1 MLLFVRLSSKYSIV
15 WIFDTIFSNKK
26 VHLNRQHL
34 GVCNLKN
41 ERLAHEVHLKKRPTG
56 SVKAEDFELVKV
68 EIPDLKEEGDFL
80 VRNVWMSIDPFLRI
94 YMVKGTKFAPPFELH
109 KPLDGGC
116 IGEVIE
122 SKSSMF
128 KVGDYVKANFGWR
141 EYWIGKDMQGEKK
154 SISKVDPT
162 LAPLR
167 SFLGLL
173 GITGMTAYVGLFKI
187 CNLRE
192 RQDTVFVSSA
202 AEGVGSVA
210 CQLAKIKGCY
220 VVGSCGSDEKA
231 KWLVNELGVDNSF
244 NYRKIGLDNISE
256 ELNKVFPKG
265 IDLYFDNVGGKHL
278 EAAINN
284 MNTFGRIALC
294 GTTSQY
300 NDEGNINSSNGDQQ
314 INKSPSLGPSNLSLA
329 VSHRL
334 KLQGFIWSDHFDILS
349 EFNSNMSKWVSED
362 KIKLKETIFEGLE
375 NAPQAFANL
384 FRGDTIGRTLVR
396 LY

>member
-1 MLLFVRLSSKYSIV
+1 MDSLHNFL
-15 WIFDTIFSNKK
+15 NKK
-26 VHLNRQHL
+26 VLLNRQRL
-34 GVCNLKN
+34 CVCKLKN
-41 ERLAHEVHLKKRPTG
+41 KIIGHEVHLKKRPAG
-56 SVKAEDFELVKV
+56 SVKVEDFELVKV
-68 EIPDLKEEGDFL
+68 EIPDLKEEGNFL

-122 SKSSMF
+122 SKSSKF
-128 KVGDYVKANFGWR
+128 KVGDHVKANFGWR
-141 EYWIGKDMQGEKK
+141 EYWIGRDIQSDNK

-167 SFLGLL
+167 FFLDLL

-202 AEGVGSVA
+202 AGGVGSVA

-231 KWLVNELGVDNSF
+231 TWLVNELGVDHAF
-244 NYRKIGLDNISE
+244 NYRKIGLDNITE
-256 ELNKVFPKG
+256 ELNRACPNG
-265 IDLYFDNVGGKHL
+265 IDIYFDNVGGKHL

-284 MNTFGRIALC
+284 MNTFGKIALC

-300 NDEGNINSSNGDQQ
+300 DDNDERKMSSNEGDQQ
-314 INKSPSLGPSNLSLA
+314 INNNKSPSIGPTNLSLA

-334 KLQGFIWSDHFDILS
+334 KLQGFIWSDHLDILE
-349 EFNSNMSKWVSED
+349 EFNANMSKWISED
-362 KIKLKETIFEGLE
+362 KIKLKESIFKGLE
-375 NAPQAFANL
+375 TAPKAFVSL
-384 FRGDTIGRTLVR
+384 FSGDTVGRTLVELIR
-396 LY
+396 

>member
-1 MLLFVRLSSKYSIV
+1 M
-15 WIFDTIFSNKK
+15 
-26 VHLNRQHL
+26 
-34 GVCNLKN
+34 KN
-41 ERLAHEVHLKKRPTG
+41 ERLGHEVHLKKRPSG
-56 SVKAEDFELVKV
+56 SVKVEDFELVTV

-80 VRNVWMSIDPFLRI
+80 VRNIWMSIDPFLRI
-94 YMVKGTKFAPPFELH
+94 YMVKGTRFAPPFELH

-116 IGEVIE
+116 IGEIIE
-122 SKSSMF
+122 SKSSNF

-141 EYWIGKDMQGEKK
+141 EYWIDKDTQIEKK
-154 SISKVDPT
+154 SISKVDST

-202 AEGVGSVA
+202 AGGVGSVA
-210 CQLAKIKGCY
+210 CQLAKIKGCH
-220 VVGSCGSDEKA
+220 VVGSCGSDEKV
-231 KWLVNELGVDNSF
+231 KWLVNELGVDYAF
-244 NYRKIGLDNISE
+244 NYRKIGLDNMTE
-256 ELNKVFPKG
+256 ELKRACPNG
-265 IDLYFDNVGGKHL
+265 IDIYFDNVGGKHL

-300 NDEGNINSSNGDQQ
+300 NYNDDASSDNQDQNQ
-314 INKSPSLGPSNLSLA
+314 RVTKSISEGPSNLSLA

-334 KLQGFIWSDHFDILS
+334 KLQGFIWSDHYDILN
-349 EFNSNMSKWVSED
+349 EFNTNMSKWIRED
-362 KIKLKETIFEGLE
+362 KIKLKESIFEGLE
-375 NAPQAFANL
+375 NAPQAFAGL

>member
-1 MLLFVRLSSKYSIV
+1 MK
-15 WIFDTIFSNKK
+15 NK
-26 VHLNRQHL
+26 RT
-34 GVCNLKN
+34 G
-41 ERLAHEVHLKKRPTG
+41 HEIHLKKHPVG
-56 SVKAEDFELVKV
+56 SVKVEDFELVNV
-68 EIPDLKEEGDFL
+68 EVPDLKEEGDFL
-80 VRNVWMSIDPFLRI
+80 VRNIWMSVDPFLRI
-94 YMVKGTKFAPPFELH
+94 YMTKGTKHAPPFELN
-109 KPLDGGC
+109 KSLEGGC
-116 IGEVIE
+116 IGKVIE
-122 SKSSMF
+122 SKSSKF

-141 EYWIGKDMQGEKK
+141 KYWIGKETQSEEK
-154 SISKVDPT
+154 SISKVNST
-162 LAPLR
+162 LGPLR

-173 GITGMTAYVGLFKI
+173 GITGITAYVGLFKI

-192 RQDTVFVSSA
+192 KQDTVFVSSA
-202 AEGVGSVA
+202 AGGVGSVV
-210 CQLAKIKGCY
+210 CQLAKIKGCQ

-231 KWLVNELGVDNSF
+231 RWLVDELGVDYAF

-256 ELNKVFPKG
+256 KLSRVCPNG

-300 NDEGNINSSNGDQQ
+300 NDDLKISSGNLDQH

-349 EFNSNMSKWVSED
+349 EFNSNMSKWISED
-362 KIKLKETIFEGLE
+362 RIKLKEYIVEGLE
-375 NAPQAFANL
+375 NAPKAFVSL
-384 FRGDTIGRTLVR
+384 FKGDTMGRALVR
-396 LY
+396 FD

>member
-1 MLLFVRLSSKYSIV
+1 M
-15 WIFDTIFSNKK
+15 
-26 VHLNRQHL
+26 NRQRL
-34 GVCNLKN
+34 CVCKLKN
-41 ERLAHEVHLKKRPTG
+41 KIIGHEVHLKKRPAG
-56 SVKAEDFELVKV
+56 SVKVEDFELVKV
-68 EIPDLKEEGDFL
+68 EIPDLKEEGNFL

-122 SKSSMF
+122 SKSSKF
-128 KVGDYVKANFGWR
+128 KVGDHVKANFGWR
-141 EYWIGKDMQGEKK
+141 EYWIGRDIQSDNK

-167 SFLGLL
+167 FFLGLL

-202 AEGVGSVA
+202 AGGVGSVA

-231 KWLVNELGVDNSF
+231 TWLVNELGVDHAF
-244 NYRKIGLDNISE
+244 NYRKIGLDNITE
-256 ELNKVFPKG
+256 ELNRACPNG
-265 IDLYFDNVGGKHL
+265 IDIYFDNVGGKHL

-284 MNTFGRIALC
+284 MNTFGKIALC

-300 NDEGNINSSNGDQQ
+300 DDNDERKMSSNEGDQQ
-314 INKSPSLGPSNLSLA
+314 INNNKSPSLGPTNLSLA

-334 KLQGFIWSDHFDILS
+334 KLQGFIWSDHLDILE
-349 EFNSNMSKWVSED
+349 EFNANMSKWISED
-362 KIKLKETIFEGLE
+362 KIKLKESIFKGLE
-375 NAPQAFANL
+375 TAPKAFVSL
-384 FRGDTIGRTLVR
+384 FSGDTVGRTLVELIR
-396 LY
+396 